1 MRFVRNIIFLLLIFL
16 VGCTPAIVQPVRV
29 VEKGKLEVGLGGTLS
44 VVRVKTSYTE
54 SGYNSSIAVYPDLSA
69 RYGFENGFDFG
80 IRPWGF
86 PGGIMDVRWQFL
98 GDRDSTFASSL
109 DFELGYGIMP
119 HVLLPAA
126 GGVGI
131 TGVSVVSSVGIGGD
145 MMVCDFLSVYLS
157 SKFRFSFWP
166 VYDYSQF
173 ISMPAVYQQGND
185 SIYSTITMGDGYSS
199 YLYSV
204 VSNRLTGLL
213 IIGSLGAVILPKYNF
228 SLVVEVSI
236 GKSLKSDVM
245 PLGFSIVPRIKF

>member
-29 VEKGKLEVGLGGTLS
+29 VEKGKLEIGLGGTLS
-44 VVRVKTSYTE
+44 VVRVKTPYTE
-54 SGYNSSIAVYPDLSA
+54 SGYNNSIAVYPDLSA

-109 DFELGYGIMP
+109 DFELGYGLMP
-119 HVLLPAA
+119 YVSLLN
-126 GGVGI
+126 GDIEGL
-131 TGVSVVSSVGIGGD
+131 SVVSSVGIGGD

-166 VYDYSQF
+166 IYDY

-185 SIYSTITMGDGYSS
+185 SIYSTITMGDGYNS
-199 YLYSV
+199 YLDSV
-204 VSNRLTGLL
+204 LSNRLTGLL

-236 GKSLKSDVM
+236 GKSLKSGVM

>member
-1 MRFVRNIIFLLLIFL
+1 MRFVRNMIFLLLIFL

-29 VEKGKLEVGLGGTLS
+29 VEKGKLEIGLGGTLS
-44 VVRVKTSYTE
+44 VVRVKTPYTE

-86 PGGIMDVRWQFL
+86 PGGIIDVRWQFL
-98 GDRDSTFASSL
+98 GDRDSTFVSSL
-109 DFELGYGIMP
+109 DFELGYGLMP
-119 HVLLPAA
+119 GVLLLN
-126 GGVGI
+126 GYI
-131 TGVSVVSSVGIGGD
+131 KGVSVVSSVGIGGD

-166 VYDYSQF
+166 IYDYT
-173 ISMPAVYQQGND
+173 PVPVAYQQGNG
-185 SIYSTITMGDGYSS
+185 SIYSTITMGDGYNS
-199 YLYSV
+199 YLDSV
-204 VSNRLTGLL
+204 LSNRLTGLL

-236 GKSLKSDVM
+236 GKSLKSDVV